1 MHRGAL
7 GFFALAGEDAKLDF
21 ATTCER
27 AAALALLQASIN
39 LADDLSDGDCDYL
52 QEPIR
57 RAPGT
62 QILLQSLAF
71 LHLLEQGIGV
81 RVLASL
87 SGDIVSAASAQQLE
101 VRTQSWTLD
110 AFEYCTDGFAARPYA
125 GYLEVI
131 WCSTPLAGRAR
142 DIGTRAGFAAHV
154 AGDIESRDRR
164 YETLTPA
171 EHASLLATTLAHLEV
186 LRREPFQCVQALLRN
201 VEPVIAAHAAG

>member
-1 MHRGAL
+1 MPRGAL
-7 GFFALAGEDAKLDF
+7 GFLVLAGEDAKLDF
-21 ATTCER
+21 STTCER

-52 QEPIR
+52 QEPVR

-71 LHLLEQGIGV
+71 LHLVEQGIGPG
-81 RVLASL
+81 VLARL
-87 SGDIVSAASAQQLE
+87 TGDIVSAASAQQLE

-110 AFEYCTDGFAARPYA
+110 AFAYCADGFAARPCA

-131 WCSTPLAGRAR
+131 WSSTSLAGRAR
-142 DIGTRAGFAAHV
+142 DIGARLGFAAHV

-164 YETLTPA
+164 FESLTPV
-171 EHASLLATTLAHLEV
+171 ERTSLLATALAHISV
-186 LRREPFQCVQALLRN
+186 LRREPLQCVQALLRN
-201 VEPVIAAHAAG
+201 VEPVIAARACS